1 VIVLWILAII
11 AGVAAIVWGAETFAK
26 HLGEAAMRLQ
36 VSSFALAL
44 LLSGAEPE
52 ELATTIAATI
62 RGAPAIAFG
71 DVIGSNIAICLVAL
85 GVGAIIAPLPFGK
98 RVMRYTLFGLPIG
111 LAAVGF
117 IWDGQV
123 ERLEGA
129 VLVALYALYIAIIWI
144 LERQPPALG
153 ETGVLA
159 EAAEALA
166 HEEPGKKGL
175 VGRELLFVV
184 AGLAAMVIG
193 SVMLVEAVRQIT
205 HVEETQTTLALSVV
219 GFATSFELVIL
230 CWSAAR
236 QGTTEVVVAGV
247 VGSFAYNVT
256 MTLGGAALI
265 RPLSIV
271 DATLLHKPAMAML
284 AALVLVILLAAPNN
298 HLSKVAG
305 GGVVAWGGS
314 GLAHPIIIP
323 EDSRT
328 IPLATVF
335 PCSFKLITI

>member
-1 VIVLWILAII
+1 MWILAII

-44 LLSGAEPE
+44 LLAGAEPE
-52 ELATTIAATI
+52 ELATTIAATL

-85 GVGAIIAPLPFGK
+85 GVGAIVAPLPFGK
-98 RVMRYTLFGLPIG
+98 RVMRYALFGLPIG
-111 LAAVGF
+111 VGEVGF

-129 VLVALYALYIAIIWI
+129 VLVALYVLYIAIIWI

-153 ETGVLA
+153 ETGVLE
-159 EAAEALA
+159 EAAEELA
-166 HEEPGKKGL
+166 HEEPGKQKGL

-184 AGLAAMVIG
+184 AGLAAIVIG

-236 QGTTEVVVAGV
+236 QG
-247 VGSFAYNVT
+247 
-256 MTLGGAALI
+256 
-265 RPLSIV
+265 
-271 DATLLHKPAMAML
+271 ATLL
-284 AALVLVILLAAPNN
+284 
-298 HLSKVAG
+298 
-305 GGVVAWGGS
+305 
-314 GLAHPIIIP
+314 
-323 EDSRT
+323 DS
-328 IPLATVF
+328 LQ
-335 PCSFKLITI
+335 LG